1 MSHVILRS
9 LVISKSRFEI
19 CFQKKKIFAK
29 QKMKFV
35 SISVRIYAIF
45 SFLENSFGFQKCFF
59 THVKKGGKKLLRK
72 VKTSLSKSMDL
83 QLSNAVSHV
92 ILRGLVISETFIEF

>member
-1 MSHVILRS
+1 MDLQLSNAVSHVILRG
-9 LVISKSRFEI
+9 LVIFKSLFEI

-45 SFLENSFGFQKCFF
+45 SFLENSFGFQKC
-59 THVKKGGKKLLRK
+59 
-72 VKTSLSKSMDL
+72 
-83 QLSNAVSHV
+83 
-92 ILRGLVISETFIEF
+92 SEFNESFENK